1 MQLDTNEGNS
11 ALFTALEQE
20 ARKKIAPAGYTICNE
35 TRDPLLV
42 AMGRTRAR
50 PKSSPGKSPSV
61 SVSHGWWTVQP
72 ASCAKALTSPLHSE
86 TVYLLAQKKNGS
98 ALV

>member
-1 MQLDTNEGNS
+1 MQLDTNEGNA

-42 AMGRTRAR
+42 ALGRKEAG
-50 PKSSPGKSPSV
+50 PKSPPGISPAV
-61 SVSHGWWTVQP
+61 SVSHGGWTVQP
-72 ASCAKALTSPLHSE
+72 ASCAKALTAPLHSE
-86 TVYLLAQKKNGS
+86 TVYLLAQKKNCSG
-98 ALV
+98 LV